1 MSLVLDTA
9 RRAFDTIPLYR
20 TLYGSRPEREVDVP
34 FLSISAFHRA
44 ATPLDIVASTDA
56 IRGIVPAFSRH
67 ARRLPVTVLESEAE
81 WKLRLDRFRHAL
93 SLLDASPEDG
103 RRFAIIA
110 DEATGAFA
118 SDIANFLAWDRAEC
132 AVVFLWDKLERIE
145 STLAALAA
153 EIILATSTSQAIPG
167 LLQRGARLLT
177 CEHID
182 NPSSGLVGTD
192 RLLVSDELFVVG
204 AARAGSPSYGFDPR
218 SILIEKD
225 PASGRMA
232 VTTTAFDCLALVRS
246 CFDLPHAGAVAHAGL

>member
-9 RRAFDTIPLYR
+9 RRAFDTIPLFR
-20 TLYGSRPEREVDVP
+20 TLYRSRPEREADVP

-44 ATPLDIVASTDA
+44 ATPLDIVASTGT

-81 WKLRLDRFRHAL
+81 WKLRLGRFRHAL
-93 SLLDASPEDG
+93 SLLDASPQDG
-103 RRFAIIA
+103 RRFAVIA

-145 STLAALAA
+145 GTIAALAPD
-153 EIILATSTSQAIPG
+153 IILATSMSPAMPD
-167 LLQRGARLLT
+167 LLQSGARLVT
-177 CEHID
+177 CQHVD
-182 NPSSGLVGTD
+182 NPSSGLLRTD
-192 RLLVSDELFVVG
+192 RLLVCDELFVIG
-204 AARAGSPSYGFDPR
+204 AAPAGSPSYDFDPR
-218 SILIEKD
+218 SILIEED
-225 PASGRMA
+225 LASGRMA

-246 CFDLPHAGAVAHAGL
+246 CFDTPHAGAVAHAGL